1 MKKKLEDF
9 SWEELNEM
17 FSPEA
22 MHLQGAK
29 NGGNVSGQLTLKN
42 KTGIHIEDEE
52 LRREWAVLGGEA
64 SIEQLLQWQHEN
76 GHNIGEI
83 AKVKD
88 DEWKSKISKSLT
100 GRKLSEQHIKNSKEG
115 VKKYIQSLSE
125 KERKEKFA
133 NDAQSRKSLQ
143 IRLQVLNLIENDK
156 FITSEARKACD
167 ECGVANWKGFLKD
180 KRIIKQ
186 IYKGKN
192 QFDPSIYEKI
202 NSSVDL

>member
-22 MHLQGAK
+22 MQLQGAK
-29 NGGNVSGQLTLKN
+29 NGGNISGPLTLKN

-64 SIEQLLQWQHEN
+64 TIEQLLQWQKEN

-88 DEWKSKISKSLT
+88 DEWINKISESLT
-100 GRKLSEQHIKNSKEG
+100 GRKLSKEHIENTKKG
-115 VKKYIQSLSE
+115 LKKYMQSLSK
-125 KERKEKFA
+125 KERSEKYG
-133 NDAQSRKSLQ
+133 NDAPSRKSLR
-143 IRLQVLNLIENDK
+143 IRTEVLKLIENDI
-156 FITSEARKACD
+156 FTTNEARKAC
-167 ECGVANWKGFLKD
+167 EQYGLANWKGFLKD
-180 KRIIKQ
+180 KRVIQQ

-192 QFDPSIYEKI
+192 QFDPSIYIKI
-202 NSSVDL
+202 Q